1 MSTLAINA
9 TTSRPHDRR
18 PLGETLLQTGLIG
31 DDQLRTALLEQTL
44 RPRPLGR
51 ILVELGFISDATL
64 RDTLS
69 ARLGQR
75 TIDLQ
80 RTVIDTAALASVP
93 ETLARTHAIIPL
105 HVDQAL
111 KQAVIAS
118 GEAHDLIAID
128 ALQRQLG
135 ADYRIEIRLASE
147 PEIRQAID
155 QHYGHTLQIDDILH
169 EIETGSSDSRSP
181 ASAMDKPEYPVVR
194 LIDALLAD
202 AVKQGASDLHFE
214 PEAGFLR
221 IRYRIDGLLR
231 QIRVLHHSYWPAMAI
246 RIKILA
252 GLNIAENRSPQDG
265 RMALNLAG
273 RPIDFRVSVHPTLHG
288 ENIVLRILDRHKGI
302 VDLDTL
308 GLTASQLA
316 QIGRM
321 TRRPEGLTL
330 ITGPTGSGKTTT
342 LYALLRQLDHEHVNI
357 MTLEDPVEYP
367 MPRVRQTSMGETARI
382 DFASGVRAML
392 RQDPDIIL
400 IGEIRDSET
409 AEMALRAAMTGHQV
423 FSTLHTRSAIGA
435 IARLLDLGLHPDILA
450 SNLSGVIGQRLIRRL
465 CPDCCSS
472 SAPTDHEHALFS
484 RFGIDASKQILARA
498 TGCARCGRS
507 GFRGRLAL
515 LETLTLS
522 DTLEALIAARARA
535 GELEHH
541 ARCEGFI
548 SLAEDG
554 LRRVMEGVTTL
565 DEVGRV
571 VDLTRSRTAVR

>member
-1 MSTLAINA
+1 MNTHAASAI
-9 TTSRPHDRR
+9 TSPSHDHR
-18 PLGETLLQTGLIG
+18 PLGEILLQAGLLG

-51 ILVELGFISDATL
+51 ILVELGFITDATL

-80 RTVIDTAALASVP
+80 RTVIDTTALACVP
-93 ETLARTHAIIPL
+93 ETLARTHKIVPL
-105 HVDQAL
+105 HIDQAL

-118 GEAHDLIAID
+118 CEAYDLIAID

-135 ADYRIEIRLASE
+135 TDYRIEVRLAAE

-169 EIETGSSDSRSP
+169 EIETGSNDGRSP
-181 ASAMDKPEYPVVR
+181 VGAMDKPEYPVVR

-252 GLNIAENRSPQDG
+252 GLNIAENRAPQDG
-265 RMALNLAG
+265 RMVLNLAG
-273 RPIDFRVSVHPTLHG
+273 RPIDFRVSAHPTLHG

-308 GLTASQLA
+308 GLTASQLTH
-316 QIGRM
+316 IGRM
-321 TRRPEGLTL
+321 IRRPEGLTL

-465 CPDCCSS
+465 CPDCSS
-472 SAPTDHEHALFS
+472 SSPPTDQEHALLV
-484 RFGIDASKQILARA
+484 RFGIDASEHALARA
-498 TGCARCGRS
+498 NGCARCGGS

-522 DTLEALIAARARA
+522 DTLEALIATRASA
-535 GELEHH
+535 GELAHH
-541 ARCEGFI
+541 ARSEGFV

-571 VDLTRSRTAVR
+571 LDLTRPRAALR